1 MKDEHNVFDIPISG
15 FTGKTNLEEF
25 ENPFHDIG
33 PINNMTK
40 GSLKVRLICA
50 LDLNND
56 EIKVKTLNFHGKIHV
71 VDYFKWETNLNNY
84 FEWKPMIKKN
94 KQYYLLI
101 LKWRVLHF
109 NGRKEFKAVHIIR

>member
-1 MKDEHNVFDIPISG
+1 MKDEHNVFDIPIGG

-25 ENPFHDIG
+25 ENPFHDVG

-40 GSLKVRLICA
+40 GSLQVRLICA

-56 EIKVKTLNFHGKIHV
+56 EIKVKTINFHGKIHV

-84 FEWKPMIKKN
+84 FEWKPMIKKTN
-94 KQYYLLI
+94 NTICWSWNEGFYTSMAEKSLKQCTL
-101 LKWRVLHF
+101 
-109 NGRKEFKAVHIIR
+109 